1 MCISFSVFH
10 VCLYTFSVVCVYI
23 NVNQIYFLTIS
34 FFICVTRKAECL
46 IHISTVYLYMT
57 LPKRPLVLMIL
68 DGWGYNPDPD
78 GNAVQAAKTPVLD
91 SLLEKYPSTLLE
103 ASGEYVGLP
112 AGQMGNS
119 EVGHLNIGAGRVVY
133 QDLTRI
139 NRSIESGEIYSN
151 PILLDAIQNV
161 KKHGSNLHFLGLFSY
176 GGVHSHLDHLK
187 SLIKFAGDQGLSKV
201 YVHAFLDGRDV
212 PPRQALHDMEEFQ
225 QTYLK
230 KGNAIIATVSG
241 RYYAMDRDKR
251 WDRVKLAY
259 DALVLGEGLK
269 SEDPVSAILE
279 AYDRGENDEFIKP
292 TVIIDEKGKP
302 LTNIRD
308 NDSVIFFNFR
318 PDRARQ
324 LTYSFVN
331 ECFEGFE
338 RSIFPHV
345 HYVCM
350 SEYDD
355 RLNVPL
361 IFPTE
366 HIENTLGQ
374 VLSNHGLKQLRIA
387 ETEKYAHVTF
397 FLNGGVEQ
405 QNPGEEWLLIPSPKV
420 PTYDLKPQMSAF
432 EVTDALVEQIV
443 SGAYDVIIVNYAN
456 MDMVGHTGFFD
467 AAVEAVQTVDT
478 CVGRVVAA
486 VMGLGGSVIITADHG
501 NAEKMINSFSGA
513 THTAHTSNPVI
524 CIYVSNE
531 PGLQLCKGKLSDIA
545 PTMLEILGIQ
555 QPMEMTGRSLL
566 KK

>member
-1 MCISFSVFH
+1 MS
-10 VCLYTFSVVCVYI
+10 LYFDLLLVIILIVKQVYLLSSSPSLWI
-23 NVNQIYFLTIS
+23 TIK
-34 FFICVTRKAECL
+34 TEYL
-46 IHISTVYLYMT
+46 IHFSDVYLCMT
-57 LPKRPLVLMIL
+57 LPKKPLVLMIL
-68 DGWGYNPDPD
+68 DGWGYDPDPN

-91 SLLEKYPSTLLE
+91 SLLEKYPSTFLE
-103 ASGEYVGLP
+103 ASGESVGLP

-119 EVGHLNIGAGRVVY
+119 EVGHLNIGAGRIVY

-151 PILLDAIQNV
+151 PILLEATRNV
-161 KKHGSNLHFLGLFSY
+161 KKHGSNLHFMGLFSY
-176 GGVHSHLDHLK
+176 GGVHSHLKHLN
-187 SLIKFAGDQGLSKV
+187 SLIELAGDQGLPKV

-212 PPRQALHDMEEFQ
+212 PPRQALYDMEEFQ
-225 QTYLK
+225 QMYSK

-241 RYYAMDRDKR
+241 RYYSMDRDKR
-251 WDRVKLAY
+251 WDRIKLAY

-269 SEDPVSAILE
+269 SEDPVSAIQE
-279 AYDRGENDEFIKP
+279 AYGRGENDEFVKP
-292 TVIIDEKGKP
+292 TVITDKEGQP
-302 LTNIRD
+302 LTTIKD

-338 RSIFPHV
+338 RNISPHV

-350 SEYDD
+350 SEYDEK
-355 RLNVPL
+355 LNVPL
-361 IFPTE
+361 VFPTE
-366 HIENTLGQ
+366 CIENTLGQ
-374 VLSNHGLKQLRIA
+374 VLSDHGLKQLRIA

-397 FLNGGVEQ
+397 FMNGGVEE
-405 QNPGEEWLLIPSPKV
+405 QNPGEERLLIPSPKV
-420 PTYDLKPQMSAF
+420 ATYDLKPQMSAF
-432 EVTDALVEQIV
+432 EVTDALVEQIR
-443 SGAYDVIIVNYAN
+443 SGSYDVIIVNYAN

-486 VMGLGGSVIITADHG
+486 VIGSGGSVIITADHG
-501 NAEKMINSFSGA
+501 NAEKMIDAVSGS
-513 THTAHTSNPVI
+513 THTAHTSNPVR
-524 CIYVSNE
+524 CIYVCNE